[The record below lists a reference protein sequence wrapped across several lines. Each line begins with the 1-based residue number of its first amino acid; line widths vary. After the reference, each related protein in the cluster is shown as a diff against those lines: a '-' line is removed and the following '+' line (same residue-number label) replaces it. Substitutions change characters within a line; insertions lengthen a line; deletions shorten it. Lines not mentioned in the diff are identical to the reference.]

1 MKNRELK
8 GEMIVLLALG
18 AGVSVSTLYYAQPML
33 SVIREDL
40 NTNISTTSLIPSLTQ
55 MGYAIGIFFLAP
67 LGDRYDRKNIISTK
81 LILLI
86 LALIASFFAKD
97 ISVLIGAS
105 FIIGL
110 MATAAQDFVPAAAIL
125 SKEQSRGKSV
135 GMVMTGLLLGI
146 LLSRVLSGA
155 VSEKYGWR
163 VVYVIGA
170 ASIFILL
177 AFSHKY
183 LPNFKPTT
191 DASYKHLMKSLIVLW
206 KKHSDLRHA
215 AIQQAI
221 LAVAFSAFWS
231 TLAIMLNDRY
241 QLGPMMAGAF
251 GVAGAAGTMAAP
263 IAGRLS
269 DKYGPQNISLIGTVI
284 GVLFFALLFL
294 INFISKDLQIVLLI
308 VSAVGFDFGI
318 QTCLI
323 SHQTI
328 VYGIDINARSRL
340 NAILMSGM
348 FIGMSIGA
356 WLGGYL
362 YGYCGIMGLAILAT
376 ASCFL
381 VLILKIISLSLITE
395 TKIVKK

>member
-1 MKNRELK
+1 MEKKELK
-8 GEMIVLLALG
+8 GEMIMLLALG

-33 SVIREDL
+33 GIIREDL
-40 NTNISTTSLIPSLTQ
+40 NTNISNASLIPSLTQ

-67 LGDRYDRKNIISTK
+67 LGDRYNRKNIISIK

-86 LALIASFFAKD
+86 LALIASFFARD
-97 ISVLIGAS
+97 IAVLIGAS

-125 SKEQSRGKSV
+125 SKEESRGKSV

-146 LLSRVLSGA
+146 LLSRVFSGA

-163 VVYVIGA
+163 VVYLIGA
-170 ASIFILL
+170 ISIVLLSIL
-177 AFSHKY
+177 SRKY

-191 DASYKHLMKSLIVLW
+191 DASYKNLMKSLIVLW

-215 AIQQAI
+215 AIHQAI

-269 DKYGPQNISLIGTVI
+269 DKYGPQKISIIGTVI
-284 GVLFFALLFL
+284 AVVFFALLFP
-294 INFISKDLQIVLLI
+294 INLMSKEFQIFLLI
-308 VSAVGFDFGI
+308 ISAVGFDFGI

-328 VYGIDINARSRL
+328 VYGIDLNARSRL

-356 WLGGYL
+356 WLGGFI
-362 YGYCGIMGLAILAT
+362 YGHNGIIGLAMLAT
-376 ASCFL
+376 FSCSL
-381 VLILKIISLSLITE
+381 VFILKLI
-395 TKIVKK
+395 KRKKV

>member
-1 MKNRELK
+1 MEKKELK
-8 GEMIVLLALG
+8 GEMIMLLALG

-33 SVIREDL
+33 GIIREDL
-40 NTNISTTSLIPSLTQ
+40 NTNISNASLIPSLTQ

-67 LGDRYDRKNIISTK
+67 LGDRYDRKNIISIK

-86 LALIASFFAKD
+86 LALIASFFARD
-97 ISVLIGAS
+97 IVVLIGAS

-125 SKEQSRGKSV
+125 SKEESRGKSV

-146 LLSRVLSGA
+146 LLSRVFSGA
-155 VSEKYGWR
+155 VSEKHGWR
-163 VVYVIGA
+163 VVYLVGA
-170 ASIFILL
+170 VSIVLLSIL
-177 AFSHKY
+177 SRKY

-215 AIQQAI
+215 AIHQAI

-269 DKYGPQNISLIGTVI
+269 DKYGPQKISLIGTVI
-284 GVLFFALLFL
+284 AVLFFALLFP
-294 INFISKDLQIVLLI
+294 INLISKELQIFLLI

-328 VYGIDINARSRL
+328 VYGIDLNARSRL

-356 WLGGYL
+356 WLGGVI
-362 YGYCGIMGLAILAT
+362 YGESGIIGLAMLAT
-376 ASCFL
+376 VSCFL
-381 VLILKIISLSLITE
+381 VFILKLIKRK
-395 TKIVKK
+395 KI